1 MQNWYASPSSGGQG
15 LIACTKTG
23 ETIAVSY
30 DVQNAALI
38 SAAPAMLAALRL
50 MYQQFKG
57 NAEYDEYDAEVIE
70 KAREAIAQARGQA

>member
-15 LIACTKTG
+15 LIICTDTG
-23 ETIAVSY
+23 ENVALSY

-38 SAAPAMLAALRL
+38 SAAPAMLAALIEIDEAR
-50 MYQQFKG
+50 KG
-57 NAEYDEYDAEVIE
+57 QNLEFSAASWYL